1 MDFQL
6 ADHGQV
12 FSTRPKAR
20 ELREA
25 LEQQLSADD
34 ELAISFD
41 SVARVSQS
49 FSDEFLGGL
58 LSNLGPERI
67 AIDGSIAP
75 SVERVLTRALRH
87 RGFAVDE
94 ILAATC

>member
-1 MDFQL
+1 MIFLL
-6 ADHGQV
+6 ADYGQV

-25 LEQQLSADD
+25 VEQQLPSDE

-49 FSDEFLGGL
+49 FSDEFLGSL
-58 LSNLGPERI
+58 MSNLGVERI
-67 AIDGSIAP
+67 VVHGPISP

-87 RGFAVDE
+87 RGFASGEV
-94 ILAATC
+94 LAATC

>member
-1 MDFQL
+1 MLFQL

-12 FSTRPKAR
+12 FSTRTKAR
-20 ELREA
+20 ELRE
-25 LEQQLSADD
+25 EVERQLAPDE

-49 FSDEFLGGL
+49 FSDEFLGCL
-58 LSNLGPERI
+58 LSHLGRDRVEVIGPL
-67 AIDGSIAP
+67 SP

-87 RGFAVDE
+87 RGFSGAE
-94 ILAATC
+94 ILAAAC

>member
-1 MDFQL
+1 MLFQL

-20 ELREA
+20 ELREEV
-25 LEQQLSADD
+25 EQQLGPD
-34 ELAISFD
+34 EVLAISFD

-49 FSDEFLGGL
+49 FSDEFLGRL
-58 LSNLGPERI
+58 LSDLGRERVEI
-67 AIDGSIAP
+67 IGPLAP

-87 RGFAVDE
+87 RGFAGGE
-94 ILAATC
+94 ILAAAC